1 MRNRADD
8 RLPSTPAEPRRATE
22 QRAVR
27 LEWVTVGWNVA
38 EVGVTIGLGVAAGS
52 LALVAFGLDSV
63 VEIFASLVVLWQL
76 HGDTASSARVA
87 RGLRLVAVS
96 FALLGLFLLVT
107 AGLRL
112 AAGATP
118 DESPAGVAYLAAT
131 VVVMLVLARAK
142 GRLGDRLGNHPLAA
156 EARMTRLDGLLA
168 ALILLAL
175 LLNLI
180 WGWWWA
186 DALAAMSVG
195 VLALV
200 EARENLEEAAR
211 IEP

>member
-1 MRNRADD
+1 MRSRADNRD
-8 RLPSTPAEPRRATE
+8 GSTPAGSHRAAE
-22 QRAVR
+22 QRAVG
-27 LEWVTVGWNVA
+27 LEWITIGWNAA
-38 EVGVTIGLGVAAGS
+38 EVGVTIGLGVAAKS

-76 HGDTASSARVA
+76 NGDTASPRRVA
-87 RGLRLVAVS
+87 RGLRLVAVA
-96 FALLGLFLLVT
+96 FALLGLFLL
-107 AGLRL
+107 AAGGLRL
-112 AAGATP
+112 AAGAEV
-118 DESPAGVAYLAAT
+118 DESPIGVGYLAVT
-131 VVVMLVLARAK
+131 VVVMLMLARAK

-186 DALAAMSVG
+186 DAVAAMSVG